1 MSPKPSRKRNRQPDG
16 DRRPAWWRNLA
27 RRLDLPGQVAE
38 HLEDR
43 WQRWWGPVIML
54 SFPILLVILA
64 FILTSLR

>member
-1 MSPKPSRKRNRQPDG
+1 MSPKPSRKRNRKPDG

-27 RRLDLPGQVAE
+27 RRLDLPGQAAE
-38 HLEDR
+38 HLENR